1 MSDDSLSEVN
11 KFSKALYGKVFDFDK
26 TEDIFT
32 NDGLPEFVADKNYM
46 VLAENDSDF
55 FVFFVEVSQ
64 SGSCLLIIVYDENSV
79 NRFPNGQ
86 VLTEKLLN
94 IKTNEDFTQIY
105 NIKPGKHF
113 NAKAQFGYSY
123 CEV

>member
-11 KFSKALYGKVFDFDK
+11 KFAKALYGKEFDFNK
-26 TEDIFT
+26 LGEIFT
-32 NDGLPEFVADKNYM
+32 TERLPEFVNGKNYM
-46 VLAENDSDF
+46 ILADNNLDF

-64 SGSCLLIIVYDENSV
+64 NDSCLLIIIYNENSV

-105 NIKPGKHF
+105 NINPGKYF
-113 NAKAQFGYSY
+113 NGHSQFGYSY